1 MTLRSLDQGKFD
13 KPPEYLIRSMLAG
26 IFGSIKV
33 SSVEAALSPKQA
45 LTLCSAQSAFSIGKI
60 GASSGDMYASMV

>member
-26 IFGSIKV
+26 ILGSIKV
-33 SSVEAALSPKQA
+33 GETDAFSSAPSLNMI
-45 LTLCSAQSAFSIGKI
+45 TLQSAFSIGKI
-60 GASSGDMYASMV
+60 GASSGDM